1 MDRSSTSMEHGT
13 TRGGRPRRAARQA
26 ALAAGAAWLA
36 GVAAAQQPG
45 TIARS
50 NPLRP
55 VEPAVG
61 DIGPLRISLREL
73 RTDFRAPSAFDT
85 VYRLPGAAP
94 GHEPAG
100 DLLFR
105 RDGAL
110 TAAFPRS
117 VYATTKGGTRA
128 IVPPGT
134 IYYIGEGSGPLR
146 PAEAPAAPPGPTR
159 VADARADGPVSTQ
172 AATRTDPAA
181 PAGPE
186 HGPRPVVEQD
196 RTRVLNVFLD
206 ADYSDARVRQIL
218 SASARPR

>member
-1 MDRSSTSMEHGT
+1 MDRGNTSMEHGT
-13 TRGGRPRRAARQA
+13 TRGGRSRRATRH
-26 ALAAGAAWLA
+26 ALAAGAAWLS

-61 DIGPLRISLREL
+61 DVGPLRISLREL
-73 RTDFRAPSAFDT
+73 RTDLRAPSAFDT
-85 VYRLPGAAP
+85 VYRLPGPTA

-117 VYATTKGGTRA
+117 VYSTTKGGTRA

-146 PAEAPAAPPGPTR
+146 PAEAPAAPPGPTG
-159 VADARADGPVSTQ
+159 VADARADVPVSTL
-172 AATRTDPAA
+172 AATRTDSAA

-186 HGPRPVVEQD
+186 NGPRPVVEQD

-206 ADYSDARVRQIL
+206 ADYCNTRVRQVL
-218 SASARPR
+218 SAPARPR